1 MRRHI
6 GNGAFTMKKVV
17 TAALLLLLMFL
28 LQTSV
33 FSQLAYGRVVP
44 NLLILLTGTYGL
56 IRGEYSGIFVG
67 FFSGLLIDIFFMDV
81 LGFYA
86 LVYMLAGYF
95 AGKLNT
101 YYIHDDFK
109 LPLAVIAGSDLAVLL
124 VDYVFFCLLNG
135 MFDFGGYVLHTILPE
150 MIYTLGVSVVIYPLL
165 VVLEYKFVLAE
176 FRRDDSDVL

>member
-1 MRRHI
+1 
-6 GNGAFTMKKVV
+6 MKKVV
-17 TAALLLLLMFL
+17 TAVLLLLIMFL

-44 NLLILLTGTYGL
+44 NLLILLISTYGL
-56 IRGEYSGIFVG
+56 MRGEYSGIFLG
-67 FFSGLLIDIFFMDV
+67 FFGGLLLDIFFMDV

-86 LVYMLAGYF
+86 LVYMLIGYF
-95 AGKLNT
+95 NGRLNI

-109 LPLAVIAGSDLAVLL
+109 LPLAAIAGSNLAILL
-124 VDYVFFCLLNG
+124 VDYVFFYLLNG
-135 MFDFGGYVLHTILPE
+135 IFDFGGYLLHTVLPE
-150 MIYTLGVSVVIYPLL
+150 LIYTLGISVVLYPLL